1 MASVTRLQAG
11 TVAPATTCTTPYQA
25 PDTYQYSGRVSVAVE
40 LCPKSGDGCF
50 EEDFMFR
57 TIFRAL
63 TTVAIVA
70 ATIGFL
76 ASGADARIGG
86 GLSSGSRGTRTFSAP
101 PATSTM
107 PSAAPMQR
115 TVTQPNVA
123 APRPG
128 FAPSPGGFFG
138 RSGFWGGLAAGFL
151 GAGLFGLLFGHGMM
165 GGLGGI
171 VSFLGLIF
179 QLGLIALVAMFLWRW
194 FQRRSQPAYAGS
206 LYRDGPPASPLGAM
220 GLGGGQGTGGSAGT
234 GQRSDDVGIAG
245 ADYDA
250 FERLLGEIQA
260 AYSNE
265 DVNALRAH
273 ATPEMVSYF
282 SEDLAQ
288 NASRGVVNRISDVK
302 LLQGDLAE
310 AWREGST
317 DYATVAMRFA
327 LNDTMI
333 DRTTG
338 RVLEGGPQEVSEAWT
353 FRRTSGGP
361 WILSAIQQGR

>member
-1 MASVTRLQAG
+1 
-11 TVAPATTCTTPYQA
+11 
-25 PDTYQYSGRVSVAVE
+25 
-40 LCPKSGDGCF
+40 
-50 EEDFMFR
+50 MFR
-57 TIFRAL
+57 TVFRAA
-63 TTVAIVA
+63 TTVAVVA
-70 ATIGFL
+70 ATVAFL
-76 ASGADARIGG
+76 ASSADARIGG
-86 GLSSGSRGTRTFSAP
+86 GFSAGSRGTRTFSAP
-101 PATSTM
+101 PPTATM

-179 QLGLIALVAMFLWRW
+179 QLGLIALVAVFLWRW

-206 LYRDGPPASPLGAM
+206 LYRDSSPVSPLRGL
-220 GLGGGQGTGGSAGT
+220 GLGGGQGSGSAGAA
-234 GQRSDDVGIAG
+234 QRSDQVGIG
-245 ADYDA
+245 SADYDA
-250 FERLLGEIQA
+250 FERLLSEVQT

-265 DVNALRAH
+265 DINALRART
-273 ATPEMVSYF
+273 TPEMVSYF

-288 NASRGVVNRISDVK
+288 NASRGVVNRVSDTK

-310 AWREGST
+310 AWREGNT
-317 DYATVAMRFA
+317 EYATVAMRFS
-327 LNDTMI
+327 LNDTMV
-333 DRTTG
+333 DRASG
-338 RVLEGGPQEVSEAWT
+338 RVVEGGPQEVVEIVDLPARQWWSLAAVRHPAGRVAPDRLRKT
-353 FRRTSGGP
+353 GNSRLLSPLRPPGGRRGQFSVNVNEPSGTSMRP
-361 WILSAIQQGR
+361 ILIYGMKVRRQP

>member
-1 MASVTRLQAG
+1 
-11 TVAPATTCTTPYQA
+11 
-25 PDTYQYSGRVSVAVE
+25 
-40 LCPKSGDGCF
+40 
-50 EEDFMFR
+50 MFR
-57 TIFRAL
+57 RIYRVL
-63 TTVAIVA
+63 TVVAIVA
-70 ATIGFL
+70 AATGLL

-86 GLSSGSRGTRTFSAP
+86 GLSSGSRGSRTLSAP
-101 PATSTM
+101 PSTSTM

-115 TVTQPNVA
+115 TVTQPNIA
-123 APRPG
+123 NPRPSL
-128 FAPSPGGFFG
+128 APSPGGFFG
-138 RSGFWGGLAAGFL
+138 RSGIWGGLAAGFL

-165 GGLGGI
+165 GGLGGF

-194 FQRRSQPAYAGS
+194 FQRRNEPAYAGS
-206 LYRDGPPASPLGAM
+206 LYRDSSSTSPLGAP
-220 GLGGGQGTGGSAGT
+220 GLGGGQSAGST
-234 GQRSDDVGIAG
+234 GARQRSDDVGISS

-250 FERLLGEIQA
+250 FERLLGEIQT

-265 DVNALRAH
+265 DLNVLRAR

-310 AWREGST
+310 AWSEGST

-333 DRTTG
+333 DRANG
-338 RVLEGGPQEVSEAWT
+338 RVVEGGPQEVVESWT
-353 FRRTSGGP
+353 FRRLHGSP
-361 WILSAIQQGR
+361 WLLSAIQQAR

>member
-1 MASVTRLQAG
+1 
-11 TVAPATTCTTPYQA
+11 
-25 PDTYQYSGRVSVAVE
+25 
-40 LCPKSGDGCF
+40 
-50 EEDFMFR
+50 MFR
-57 TIFRAL
+57 TIFRAV

-76 ASGADARIGG
+76 ASSADARIGG
-86 GLSSGSRGTRTFSAP
+86 GLSSGSRGSRTFSAP
-101 PATSTM
+101 PPTSTM

-115 TVTQPNVA
+115 SVTQPDVA

-151 GAGLFGLLFGHGMM
+151 GAGLFGLLFGHGFM

-194 FQRRSQPAYAGS
+194 FQRRNEPAYAGS
-206 LYRDGPPASPLGAM
+206 LYRESSPVNPLRGL
-220 GLGGGQGTGGSAGT
+220 GLGGGQGAAGA
-234 GQRSDDVGIAG
+234 GPAQRSDDVGVTG

-250 FERLLGEIQA
+250 FERLLGEIQT

-265 DVNALRAH
+265 EINALRAH

-282 SEDLAQ
+282 SEDLAE
-288 NASRGVVNRISDVK
+288 NASRGVVNRVSDVK

-310 AWREGST
+310 AWREGNSE
-317 DYATVAMRFA
+317 YATVAMRFS
-327 LNDTMI
+327 LNDTMV
-333 DRTTG
+333 DRASG
-338 RVLEGGPQEVSEAWT
+338 RVVEGGPQEVTERWT
-353 FRRTSGGP
+353 FRRTGGGP
-361 WILSAIQQGR
+361 WILSAIQQAR

>member
-1 MASVTRLQAG
+1 
-11 TVAPATTCTTPYQA
+11 
-25 PDTYQYSGRVSVAVE
+25 
-40 LCPKSGDGCF
+40 
-50 EEDFMFR
+50 MFR
-57 TIFRAL
+57 SVSRAL
-63 TTVAIVA
+63 TTFAMAA

-76 ASGADARIGG
+76 ASSADARIGG

-101 PATSTM
+101 PPTSTM
-107 PSAAPMQR
+107 QSPSSTMQR

-123 APRPG
+123 SPRPG
-128 FAPSPGGFFG
+128 LAPSTGGFFG

-151 GAGLFGLLFGHGMM
+151 GAGLFGMLFGHGFL
-165 GGLGGI
+165 GGLGGF

-179 QLGLIALVAMFLWRW
+179 QVGLIALIAMFVWRW
-194 FQRRSQPAYAGS
+194 FQRRNEPAYAGS
-206 LYRDGPPASPLGAM
+206 LYRERSPGNPLGGL
-220 GLGGGQGTGGSAGT
+220 GLGGGGLGAGSAGSS
-234 GQRSDDVGIAG
+234 QRSDDVGVG
-245 ADYDA
+245 NADYDA
-250 FERLLGEIQA
+250 FERLLSEIQT

-265 DVNALRAH
+265 DVNTLRAR

-302 LLQGDLAE
+302 LLKGDLAE

-327 LNDTMI
+327 LNDTTV
-333 DRTTG
+333 DRATG
-338 RVLEGGPQEVSEAWT
+338 RVLEGGPQEVAEAWT

-361 WILSAIQQGR
+361 WILSAIQQER

>member
-1 MASVTRLQAG
+1 
-11 TVAPATTCTTPYQA
+11 
-25 PDTYQYSGRVSVAVE
+25 
-40 LCPKSGDGCF
+40 
-50 EEDFMFR
+50 MFR
-57 TIFRAL
+57 TIFRAV

-76 ASGADARIGG
+76 ASSADARIGG
-86 GLSSGSRGTRTFSAP
+86 GLSSGSRGSRTFSAP
-101 PATSTM
+101 PPTSTM

-115 TVTQPNVA
+115 SVTQPDVA

-151 GAGLFGLLFGHGMM
+151 GAGLFGLLFGHGFM

-194 FQRRSQPAYAGS
+194 FQRRNEPAYAGS
-206 LYRDGPPASPLGAM
+206 LYRESSPVNPLRGL
-220 GLGGGQGTGGSAGT
+220 GLGGGQGAAGA
-234 GQRSDDVGIAG
+234 GPAQRSDDVGVTG

-250 FERLLGEIQA
+250 FERLLGEIQT

-265 DVNALRAH
+265 EINALRAH

-282 SEDLAQ
+282 SEDLAE
-288 NASRGVVNRISDVK
+288 NASRGVVNRVSDVK

-310 AWREGST
+310 AWREGNSE
-317 DYATVAMRFA
+317 YATVAMRFS
-327 LNDTMI
+327 LNDTMV
-333 DRTTG
+333 DRASG
-338 RVLEGGPQEVSEAWT
+338 RVVEGGPQEVAETWT

-361 WILSAIQQGR
+361 WILSAIQQAR

>member
-1 MASVTRLQAG
+1 
-11 TVAPATTCTTPYQA
+11 
-25 PDTYQYSGRVSVAVE
+25 
-40 LCPKSGDGCF
+40 
-50 EEDFMFR
+50 MFR
-57 TIFRAL
+57 TIFRAV
-63 TTVAIVA
+63 TTAAIVA

-76 ASGADARIGG
+76 ASEADARIGG

-101 PATSTM
+101 PPTSTM
-107 PSAAPMQR
+107 PSAAPTQR
-115 TVTQPNVA
+115 TVTQPNTA

-128 FAPSPGGFFG
+128 LTPSPAGGFFG

-165 GGLGGI
+165 GGLGGF

-179 QLGLIALVAMFLWRW
+179 QLGLIALVAVFVWRW
-194 FQRRSQPAYAGS
+194 FQRRNEPAYAGS
-206 LYRDGPPASPLGAM
+206 LYRDSSPINPLG
-220 GLGGGQGTGGSAGT
+220 GLGFGGGQGSGSAGA
-234 GQRSDDVGIAG
+234 GSQRSDDVGITG

-250 FERLLGEIQA
+250 FERLLGEIQT

-265 DVNALRAH
+265 DVNALRTH

-288 NASRGVVNRISDVK
+288 NASRGVVNRVSDVK

-310 AWREGST
+310 AWREGGT

-327 LNDTMI
+327 LNDTMV
-333 DRTTG
+333 DRSNG
-338 RVLEGGPQEVSEAWT
+338 RVLEGGPQEVAEAWT

-361 WILSAIQQGR
+361 WILSAIQQAR

>member
-1 MASVTRLQAG
+1 
-11 TVAPATTCTTPYQA
+11 
-25 PDTYQYSGRVSVAVE
+25 
-40 LCPKSGDGCF
+40 
-50 EEDFMFR
+50 MFR
-57 TIFRAL
+57 TIFRAV

-76 ASGADARIGG
+76 ASSADARIGG
-86 GLSSGSRGTRTFSAP
+86 GLSSGSRGSRTFSAP
-101 PATSTM
+101 PPTSTM

-115 TVTQPNVA
+115 SVTQPDIA

-151 GAGLFGLLFGHGMM
+151 GAGLFGLLFGHGFM
-165 GGLGGI
+165 GGLGGL

-179 QLGLIALVAMFLWRW
+179 QLGLIALVATFLWRW
-194 FQRRSQPAYAGS
+194 FQRRNEPAYAGS
-206 LYRDGPPASPLGAM
+206 LYRDSSPGGLFGGM
-220 GLGGGQGTGGSAGT
+220 GLGGGQSASSAGPR
-234 GQRSDDVGIAG
+234 QRSDDVGIAS

-250 FERLLGEIQA
+250 FERLLGEVQT

-265 DVNALRAH
+265 DLNTLRAR

-310 AWREGST
+310 AWSEGGT

-327 LNDTMI
+327 LNDTMV
-333 DRTTG
+333 DRASG
-338 RVLEGGPQEVSEAWT
+338 RVVEGGPQEVAESWT
-353 FRRTSGGP
+353 FRRVHGGP
-361 WILSAIQQGR
+361 WMLSAIQQAR

>member
-1 MASVTRLQAG
+1 MFPKVCRVL
-11 TVAPATTCTTPYQA
+11 TV
-25 PDTYQYSGRVSVAVE
+25 
-40 LCPKSGDGCF
+40 
-50 EEDFMFR
+50 
-57 TIFRAL
+57 
-63 TTVAIVA
+63 VAIVA
-70 ATIGFL
+70 AATGFL

-86 GLSSGSRGTRTFSAP
+86 GLSSGSRGSRTFSAP
-101 PATSTM
+101 PPTSTM

-115 TVTQPNVA
+115 TVTQPNIA
-123 APRPG
+123 NPRPG
-128 FAPSPGGFFG
+128 LAPSPGGFFG
-138 RSGFWGGLAAGFL
+138 RSGIWGGLAAGFL

-165 GGLGGI
+165 GGLGGF

-194 FQRRSQPAYAGS
+194 FQRRNEPAYASS
-206 LYRDGPPASPLGAM
+206 LHRDSSTG
-220 GLGGGQGTGGSAGT
+220 GLFGGVGVGGGQSAGSTTGTGT
-234 GQRSDDVGIAG
+234 RQRSDDVGISS

-250 FERLLGEIQA
+250 FERLLGDIQT

-265 DVNALRAH
+265 DLNVLRAR

-310 AWREGST
+310 AWSEGST

-333 DRTTG
+333 DRANG
-338 RVLEGGPQEVSEAWT
+338 RVVEGGPQEVVESWT
-353 FRRTSGGP
+353 FRRLHGSP
-361 WILSAIQQGR
+361 WLVSAIQQAR